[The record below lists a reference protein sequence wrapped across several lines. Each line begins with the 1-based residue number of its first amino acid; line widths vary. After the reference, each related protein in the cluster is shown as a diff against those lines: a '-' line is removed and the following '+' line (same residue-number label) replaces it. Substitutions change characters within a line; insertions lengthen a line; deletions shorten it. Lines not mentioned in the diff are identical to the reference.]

1 MDPDEAYFEDQL
13 HRSVP
18 EFWRRMGGRPD
29 CPDRRVL
36 DLGCGHGAMSLELAA
51 AGADVLGLDLNDEL
65 IGWARVHV
73 QPRPVAG
80 HLRFLRQDVRALAEG
95 EFDLV
100 VSKDS
105 FEHIQEL
112 GSVLAALR
120 DRLAPG
126 GRIWAGF
133 SPLFYSPRG
142 DHGEMGF
149 KMPWA
154 HVPSRRFVLAAAAR
168 RRGASV
174 GSLGELGLN
183 GMTPADFRRLVSEAG
198 MRFESLRYNPGD
210 KRLLS
215 LLRGARRIPA
225 LERYATVGI
234 YSVLAP
240 V

>member
-1 MDPDEAYFEDQL
+1 MDPDQAYFEDQL

-18 EFWRRMGGRPD
+18 EFWRRMGYRPD
-29 CPDRRVL
+29 CAGRRVL

-51 AGADVLGLDLNDEL
+51 AGADVLGIDLNDEL

-73 QPRPVAG
+73 QLRPVAG
-80 HLRFLRQDVRALAEG
+80 RLRFLRQDVRTLAEG

-120 DRLAPG
+120 GRLAPG

-142 DHGEMGF
+142 DHGEMGL
-149 KMPWA
+149 KVPWA

-183 GMTPADFRRLVSEAG
+183 GIAPGDFRRLVSEAG
-198 MRFESLRYNPGD
+198 LRFEFLRYNPGD
-210 KRLLS
+210 KRLLA